1 VSAPP
6 RIPDRLLFWGTA
18 ITQLVGWGTLFIPF
32 QLTVTPMEAEL
43 GWSRVLLSGA
53 FTAGLLVSGLAA
65 IPAGRWLDEHGPRAL
80 MTGGALMGALLLICW
95 SQVTHPIAY
104 VVIWLLLGVT
114 HATCLWGPAM
124 AVVVAE
130 ARDVTRTITA
140 ITLITGFTGTIFI
153 PLVEGLI
160 ALFGWRHALLVLAA
174 KQGAV
179 AVLTGYMLRH
189 AGPPPRKAEGA
200 ISTGLWQ
207 RLKNRAFLALALCF
221 AAHAFIGTG
230 LGAHLILLLRERG
243 WPEATVLLLAAA
255 HGPAQVTARMVLF
268 TLGRGVPMRRV
279 GRLATLLLPIGMTLF
294 AIAPDNLFLTIG
306 FVMAWAVADGLLTIV
321 RAAGVAEI
329 MGRDGFGAVS
339 GALSAFAVLPRTAA
353 PLLLALVWDAAG
365 GYAPVPWLLLG
376 IAVLAM
382 ASFYVASRE
391 HAAPGP

>member
-1 VSAPP
+1 
-6 RIPDRLLFWGTA
+6 
-18 ITQLVGWGTLFIPF
+18 
-32 QLTVTPMEAEL
+32 
-43 GWSRVLLSGA
+43 
-53 FTAGLLVSGLAA
+53 
-65 IPAGRWLDEHGPRAL
+65 
-80 MTGGALMGALLLICW
+80 
-95 SQVTHPIAY
+95 
-104 VVIWLLLGVT
+104 
-114 HATCLWGPAM
+114 
-124 AVVVAE
+124 
-130 ARDVTRTITA
+130 
-140 ITLITGFTGTIFI
+140 
-153 PLVEGLI
+153 
-160 ALFGWRHALLVLAA
+160 
-174 KQGAV
+174 
-179 AVLTGYMLRH
+179 
-189 AGPPPRKAEGA
+189 
-200 ISTGLWQ
+200 
-207 RLKNRAFLALALCF
+207 KNRAFLALALCF

-391 HAAPGP
+391 HAARGP